1 MKKKII
7 FANRKT
13 TIDGR
18 QYPPKT
24 TTLAANLIHYR
35 LENRR
40 SWEIYIS
47 YFHWFAI

>member
-24 TTLAANLIHYR
+24 TTEEVER
-35 LENRR
+35 
-40 SWEIYIS
+40 YIS
-47 YFHWFAI
+47 PIFTGLQSKRNY